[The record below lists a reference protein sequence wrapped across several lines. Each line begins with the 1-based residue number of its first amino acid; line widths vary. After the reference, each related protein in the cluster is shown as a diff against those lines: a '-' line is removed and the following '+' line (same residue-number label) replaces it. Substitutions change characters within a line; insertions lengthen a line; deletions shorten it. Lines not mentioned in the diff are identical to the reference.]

1 MSENVAQIEIQTI
14 DNTGNGLDSAST
26 RFDNFGKQLENLEK
40 NLKPVKQIL
49 DSGIAIGGS
58 MSGMASLAKN
68 SGNVSAAMTD
78 LKSNLLQIGGAASEA
93 GETLSGVEEALQQ
106 VAKAGAMVTQFF
118 TAVRASVE
126 FGQKLVA
133 GYEALKVVYAEMHAV
148 QTAATASA
156 AKEITAKTTDII
168 VTETSTISQAN
179 NNRQKIV
186 SASLWSTLT
195 KNIMANAAAQKV
207 WTVTSTITSNVLS
220 GLNKLKVLSISLLNS
235 TTIGTYAL
243 AAAQKVWAAVTTMAS
258 GAVTLLN
265 VAMAANPIMFWVTAI
280 AALAAG
286 IGIAISKIRSFT
298 KESETAAEK
307 AMKAAEAIERLQGSR
322 DASRD
327 ESGRKAE
334 RLTMLASKEG
344 RTSQE
349 EEEMA
354 ELISDL
360 NDEYADLN
368 LTMEDAEN
376 GFRRLHDEMDEQIVR
391 ESTHQIEQLWKAWRE
406 GINGGASK
414 EETDKI
420 FQQIQDT
427 EKRQMEAKNRIT
439 QRELEDQQKVKEAE
453 LANQEKVKE
462 AELANQK
469 KIQQEKEKNQD
480 LVKDLQ
486 EEISN
491 EGKSQLQREL
501 DAVQKKIEARD
512 QEMKKLLQEGQI
524 SQKQYDQEMQQ
535 IKNVG
540 EARKKQIEERYE
552 KEAKEKEK
560 AETAEKAKAKAE
572 EAKAKAEEAKR
583 NRDEVQGYA
592 DSMKAAFVKTSQDR
606 REEKEDEDFAS
617 LMETNPLKA
626 FQFAREKTAQSANL
640 EQNAKKDWQKTFQEA
655 KKDGVIDEAEK
666 KQLEKAQARYEE
678 ALRQRER
685 SESKLKSAQGAIDQN
700 VQDILGKQGAPS
712 GPVDAL
718 MKGSME
724 AFQKETELRNQEKPA
739 EKNIQNI
746 VDILREHF
754 RISENFAV
762 QNRET
767 SDQIRNGLVG
777 V

>member
-14 DNTGNGLDSAST
+14 DNTGKGLSSVST

-68 SGNVSAAMTD
+68 SGNVSAAMED
-78 LKSNLLQIGGAASEA
+78 LKTNLLQIGGAASEA
-93 GETLSGVEEALQQ
+93 GEKLSGFDGALQNI
-106 VAKAGAMVTQFF
+106 AKAGAIATQFF
-118 TAVRASVE
+118 TAVRGSVE
-126 FGQKLVA
+126 FGKKLVA
-133 GYEALKVVYAEMHAV
+133 GYEALKVVYAEMQAV

-195 KNIMANAAAQKV
+195 RNIMANAAAQKV

-265 VAMAANPIMFWVTAI
+265 VAMAANPIMFWITAI

-501 DAVQKKIEARD
+501 DAVQKKIDARD

-572 EAKAKAEEAKR
+572 EAKR
-583 NRDEVQGYA
+583 NRDEIQGYA
-592 DSMKAAFVKTSQDR
+592 DSMKAAFVKTDQER
-606 REEKEDEDFAS
+606 REEKEDDDFAS

-626 FQFAREKTAQSANL
+626 FQFAREKTAQSVNL
-640 EQNAKKDWQKTFQEA
+640 EQNAKKDWQKMFQEA

-666 KQLEKAQARYEE
+666 KQLEKAQTRYEE

>member
-1 MSENVAQIEIQTI
+1 MSNENEVQIQINTV
-14 DNTGNGLDSAST
+14 DNTGDGIEKINN
-26 RFDNFGKQLENLEK
+26 RFKSFDETLENLDK
-40 NLKPVKQIL
+40 KLKPLQSVL
-49 DSGIAIGGS
+49 DGGIAAGGTV
-58 MSGMASLAKN
+58 GALGSLAKE
-68 SGNVSAAMTD
+68 SGNLGAAFED
-78 LKSNLLQIGGAASEA
+78 LKANFLGIADSAGESVGSLTGFHAAIDNIAKVGAETAKVLGALKTSVEIARKVTGAIEA
-93 GETLSGVEEALQQ
+93 GRTIWDVYKTS
-106 VAKAGAMVTQFF
+106 
-118 TAVRASVE
+118 
-126 FGQKLVA
+126 
-133 GYEALKVVYAEMHAV
+133 LKNA
-148 QTAATASA
+148 TAATAAANTATAAVNTATVANTVTVSANASMNTINTACIEINSA
-156 AKEITAKTTDII
+156 ATAQRTATKIAENT
-168 VTETSTISQAN
+168 A
-179 NNRQKIV
+179 IV
-186 SASLWSTLT
+186 SGTAATNVNTARTLV
-195 KNIMANAAAQKV
+195 NAAATKAA
-207 WTVTSTITSNVLS
+207 
-220 GLNKLKVLSISLLNS
+220 G
-235 TTIGTYAL
+235 L
-243 AAAQKVWAAVTTMAS
+243 AAIFAAAKIAIWSRAQAILNAV
-258 GAVTLLN
+258 
-265 VAMAANPIMFWVTAI
+265 MAANPIMFLITAVTTGLTLFAMFGGSLLKSAASTKKASEETEKNC
-280 AALAAG
+280 AALQKQREEHQKASEEMSQYAARLELL
-286 IGIAISKIRSFT
+286 AQ
-298 KESETAAEK
+298 KES
-307 AMKAAEAIERLQGSR
+307 
-322 DASRD
+322 
-327 ESGRKAE
+327 
-334 RLTMLASKEG
+334 LTQEE
-344 RTSQE
+344 SQE
-349 EEEMA
+349 AAQMIDA
-354 ELISDL
+354 M
-360 NDEYADLN
+360 NQKYKDLN
-368 LTMEDAEN
+368 LTLEDAAN
-376 GFRRLHDEMDEQIVR
+376 GFERLKIAQAQETIQDANKEIAELEKHLKNLQNESGKGSAEERKENREDIGETVQKIEEAKKRRLD
-391 ESTHQIEQLWKAWRE
+391 
-406 GINGGASK
+406 ASN
-414 EETDKI
+414 T
-420 FQQIQDT
+420 
-427 EKRQMEAKNRIT
+427 IT
-439 QRELEDQQKVKEAE
+439 NL
-453 LANQEKVKE
+453 
-462 AELANQK
+462 ELANQK

-480 LVKDLQ
+480 LIKDLQ

-491 EGKSQLQREL
+491 EDKSQLQREL

-524 SQKQYDQEMQQ
+524 SKKQYDQEMQQ

-540 EARKKQIEERYE
+540 DERKKQIEERYE

-572 EAKAKAEEAKR
+572 EAKR

-592 DSMKAAFVKTSQDR
+592 DSMKAAFMKTDQER

-626 FQFAREKTAQSANL
+626 FQFAREKTAQSVNL

-700 VQDILGKQGAPS
+700 VQDILGKQGPS

>member
-14 DNTGNGLDSAST
+14 DNTGNGLSSVST

-68 SGNVSAAMTD
+68 SGNVSAAMED
-78 LKSNLLQIGGAASEA
+78 LKTNLLQIGGAASEA
-93 GETLSGVEEALQQ
+93 GEKLSGFDGALQNI
-106 VAKAGAMVTQFF
+106 AKAGAIATQFF
-118 TAVRASVE
+118 TAVRGSVE
-126 FGQKLVA
+126 FGKKLVA
-133 GYEALKVVYAEMHAV
+133 GYEALKVVYAEMQAV
-148 QTAATASA
+148 QTAAAAANAAETASKA
-156 AKEITAKTTDII
+156 ANSAVVAVNTTVQETNNAIKAKCSDILSNLTKRI
-168 VTETSTISQAN
+168 VTNTTVMTVWSAVCKTVSMAMAGLNTLKLKSIQLLASTTAGTYALI
-179 NNRQKIV
+179 
-186 SASLWSTLT
+186 
-195 KNIMANAAAQKV
+195 AAQKV
-207 WTVTSTITSNVLS
+207 WTIVTKATS
-220 GLNKLKVLSISLLNS
+220 
-235 TTIGTYAL
+235 
-243 AAAQKVWAAVTTMAS
+243 AAIH
-258 GAVTLLN
+258 LLN
-265 VAMAANPIMFWVTAI
+265 VAMAANPIMFWITAI

-439 QRELEDQQKVKEAE
+439 QREL
-453 LANQEKVKE
+453 
-462 AELANQK
+462 ANQK

-501 DAVQKKIEARD
+501 DAVQKKIDARD

-524 SQKQYDQEMQQ
+524 SKDQYDQEMQQ

-572 EAKAKAEEAKR
+572 EAKR

-592 DSMKAAFVKTSQDR
+592 DSMKAAFVKTDQER

-626 FQFAREKTAQSANL
+626 FQFAREKTAQSVNL
-640 EQNAKKDWQKTFQEA
+640 EQNAKADWQKMFQNA

-666 KQLEKAQARYEE
+666 KQLEKAQTRYEE